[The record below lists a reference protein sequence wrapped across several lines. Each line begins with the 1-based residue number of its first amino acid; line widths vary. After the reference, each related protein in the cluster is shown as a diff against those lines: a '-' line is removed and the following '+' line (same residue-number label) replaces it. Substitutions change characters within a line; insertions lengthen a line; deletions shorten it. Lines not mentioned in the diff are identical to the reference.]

1 MGCGSSRIGPDLPA
15 ANNWKQWPAGS
26 YPTRFV
32 ELASPED
39 ADDTAGNGFLFVES
53 CAYNKIFDADNF
65 YVPVQ
70 HTDSSCHIYKVSVS
84 DGSKKAERLHQVVKK
99 SDGEKMISP
108 FGSALSD
115 EGVLW
120 LCCFNENMVCGV
132 DLSSGEMV
140 VEGTEPAPNDI
151 CVSDDG
157 KYVYAGSGSWLG
169 KVPLAAG
176 AGTIWRVTTAAP
188 YTCKKVVGRA
198 QGTMAGIAEVKG
210 KLFCAHLQRMSVYG
224 SRRKMYEL
232 SGLKKQIWTGLC
244 SQDADPEKVDKFYL
258 ADNLAWWDAE
268 KPRKV
273 ILTPAYRSLPA
284 PLGHIL
290 DRSTGVNAVG
300 WSAARAATT
309 LLRLKEGGI
318 EEVAKVNDDGLSPEV
333 DLKFSKGDDFPHVHL
348 CLYNTETGAT
358 ANHVFLLDKAVQG
371 ADFDGHVTH
380 AEHVGDGKVACVNFL
395 KRKVLIIDTKGLI
408 TLP

>member
-1 MGCGSSRIGPDLPA
+1 MGCGASRIGPDLPA

-26 YPTRFV
+26 YPTLFV

-70 HTDSSCHIYKVSVS
+70 HTDSSCHVYRVSVS

-120 LCCFNENMVCGV
+120 LCCFNENLVCGV

-140 VEGTEPAPNDI
+140 VEATVPAPNDI

-157 KYVYAGSGSWLG
+157 KYVYAGCGSWLG
-169 KVPLAAG
+169 KVPLAP

-188 YTCKKVVGRA
+188 YTCKKVVGGA
-198 QGTMAGIAEVKG
+198 QGAMAGIAEVKG
-210 KLFCAHLQRMSVYG
+210 KLFCAHLHRMSVYG
-224 SRRKMYEL
+224 AKRKIYTL
-232 SGLKKQIWTGLC
+232 SGLRKQIWTGLC

-258 ADNLAWWDAE
+258 ADNLAFWDAE

-273 ILTPAYRSLPA
+273 ILTPALPLPA
-284 PLGHIL
+284 C
-290 DRSTGVNAVG
+290 
-300 WSAARAATT
+300 AARPY
-309 LLRLKEGGI
+309 LGPVDRGERRRLVGGARGDDAVAPEGGRHRGGR
-318 EEVAKVNDDGLSPEV
+318 EGERRRPEPGGRPKIFQGRRLPPRPPLPV
-333 DLKFSKGDDFPHVHL
+333 QHRNGRHREP
-348 CLYNTETGAT
+348 CL
-358 ANHVFLLDKAVQG
+358 
-371 ADFDGHVTH
+371 
-380 AEHVGDGKVACVNFL
+380 
-395 KRKVLIIDTKGLI
+395 
-408 TLP
+408 PP